1 MASVSAFKTGLY
13 VLALLVCGSLNT
25 LTMKIAFTMSGTVDG
40 QTQRFEKPWFITFVM
55 FVAMCLAL
63 PCDSSMWKCRSA
75 MASEPL
81 LSPAVLMSRDAVQM
95 TWRQK
100 VVRVLA
106 PASFDIGA
114 TGLCCV
120 GFLYIPASVW
130 QLLRGAE
137 IVFAAIFSVFCLGRW
152 LYCFNWIA
160 LLLCVLG
167 IVSVGLASVW
177 GDEAQASAKGAES
190 AVSLQILGIGLA
202 LAGQVVQAAQV
213 IAEEWLLKDVD
224 LPGLQVVG
232 FEGIWGALLMLMF
245 VLPAV
250 QMLPGSDHGHVE
262 DELDIIPLLR
272 SNSMLFSLI
281 LLYTFS
287 CATYN
292 ISGIAVT
299 GALSAVHR
307 VMLEALR
314 TLIVWAFGLWVHYC
328 VDRTSLMG
336 EVWTKW
342 SYLEVA
348 GFVLLVLGQMIYGEM
363 LKIPGLYYPPKDEV
377 ESVMAS
383 PGALRNL
390 SSPVPRTFSPRTAD
404 SEEK

>member
-1 MASVSAFKTGLY
+1 MAPKASPLMTGLY

-40 QTQRFEKPWFITFVM
+40 HSQRFEKPWFITFVM

-63 PCDSSMWKCRSA
+63 PCDKNMWKSTKMVA
-75 MASEPL
+75 EPL
-81 LSPAVLMSRDAVQM
+81 LDNVHMSRDAVQM

-100 VVRVLA
+100 VVRVIA
-106 PASFDIGA
+106 PAVFDIGA
-114 TGLCCV
+114 TGLCCI

-137 IVFAAIFSVFCLGRW
+137 IVFAAIFSVFCLNRRLYVFHW
-152 LYCFNWIA
+152 LA
-160 LLLCVLG
+160 LLFCVSG

-177 GDEAQASAKGAES
+177 GDEEQASAKGTA
-190 AVSLQILGIGLA
+190 AGVGLQVLGIGLA

-232 FEGIWGALLMLMF
+232 FEGIWGALLMLLF
-245 VLPAV
+245 VLPTV
-250 QMLPGSDHGHVE
+250 QFLPGSDHGHAE

-272 SNSMLFSLI
+272 SNSKLFALI
-281 LLYTFS
+281 CLYTFS

-328 VDRTSLMG
+328 VDSTSLMG

-342 SYLEVA
+342 SWLEVM
-348 GFVLLVLGQMIYGEM
+348 GFVLLVVGQMIYGEM
-363 LKIPGLYYPPKDEV
+363 LKIPGLYYPPHEEV
-377 ESVMAS
+377 EEVMAS
-383 PGALRNL
+383 PGSLKNL
-390 SSPVPRTFSPRTAD
+390 SSPVPRTFSPRGA
-404 SEEK
+404 EQ